1 MAVTALLVDGLTVR
15 FGSFRAIDDLSLA
28 IDYGEVRAVIG
39 PNGAGKTT
47 LLDVIS
53 GITRPK
59 EGRVLFDGA
68 LDLTQASDSAIAR
81 AGIRRKFQ
89 KPSVF
94 EGLSVRQ
101 HIAIGADVGF
111 RSTFDGP
118 ALEDRVDE
126 VLETV
131 GLSEHAGRL
140 AGELGHGQK
149 QWLEIGMVLA
159 SDPKVLMLDE
169 PVAGLTDEETERTAA
184 LVRALV
190 RPDRA
195 IVVVE
200 HDMDFVER
208 IADRVTVLHEGRT
221 LFEGSMDRVRADAA
235 VVEVYLG
242 R

>member
-1 MAVTALLVDGLTVR
+1 MAGVALLVDGLTVQ
-15 FGSFRAIDDLSLA
+15 FGSFRAINDLSLA

-59 EGRVLFDGA
+59 EGRVLFDDA
-68 LDLTQASDSAIAR
+68 LDITRQSESAIAR

-94 EGLSVRQ
+94 EGLTVRQ
-101 HIAIGADVGF
+101 HIEIGTEAGF
-111 RSTFDGP
+111 RRKYEGP
-118 ALEDRVDE
+118 ALEDRVAE
-126 VLETV
+126 VLEIV
-131 GLSEHAGRL
+131 GLTEQAARM
-140 AGELGHGQK
+140 AGELSHGQK

-159 SDPKVLMLDE
+159 SDPRVLMLDE
-169 PVAGLTDEETERTAA
+169 PVAGLTDEETARTAA
-184 LVRALV
+184 LVRSLK

-200 HDMDFVER
+200 HDMDFVEL

-221 LFEGSMDRVRADAA
+221 LFEGSMDKVRADES
-235 VVEVYLG
+235 VVDVYLG